1 MVRKKQPDLADIV
14 DDLTKASSPT
24 SNGHDAEGLAI
35 AEEAGDVDEMLD
47 AEPVKPRRKRASSS
61 QLADEAK
68 PDKPD
73 KPDKPAR
80 GGRSSRSRRKR
91 SPDGAEILDLPLV
104 PLRDMVIFPHMVT
117 SLFVGRQRSLKAI
130 DAALNED
137 RVLVAVAQR
146 DPTEEDV
153 GPNDLYEMGV
163 ELVIGRSL
171 KMPDGTSSLLVQGQR
186 RLKVLRV
193 IRTEPYMKAEVEA
206 IEEPVDK
213 SQATD
218 ALMRAVLAL
227 FKQVVDL
234 SHNLSEDSYV
244 AAMNVDEPGWLADL
258 IASSI
263 TLDQERRQQIL
274 ETADPIERLQ
284 LLSIM
289 LAKEL
294 DVLNLE
300 NRIHDRVQNEVD
312 KSQREYYLR
321 EQLKA
326 IAQELGEED
335 PATRE
340 INELRGKIEAA
351 SMPEE
356 VQKKAFEELARLQG
370 MPMGTPEVGVIR
382 TYLDWLIAL
391 PWANQTADHLDI
403 KAAAKVL
410 DVNHYGLAK
419 VKERILEYMA
429 VRKLAQGKMRSP
441 ILCFVGPPG
450 VGKTS
455 LGRSI
460 AEALG
465 RRFVR
470 VSLGGI
476 RDEAEIRGHRRTYIG
491 AMPGRIIQTMKT
503 AGTVNPVF
511 MMDEIDKV
519 GTDFRGDPSAALL
532 EVLDPEQNNAF
543 SDHYLDVPYNLSK
556 VLFIMT
562 ANILDPVPPALL
574 DRMEVIELP
583 GYIEDEKYHIARQF
597 LVPRQIEEN
606 GLTKAH
612 IRFTDA
618 ALRRL
623 IREYTHEAGVRNLER
638 EIGTIC
644 RKVAKQVAEDMP
656 TELEQ
661 PEVQANGQAAQVA
674 ANIADRIT
682 EPLNGHP
689 AGLDGNRET
698 GIGNG
703 EPDDAIPTHDARF
716 PISPAAKQRDGEVV
730 ETEEAQEQDAVSDMA
745 PAPVELAGT
754 GRRLRARV
762 IHEKDIETF
771 LGAPRF
777 SYGMAE
783 EQDEVGVAT
792 GVSVTSV
799 GGDTIG
805 VEVSVMEG
813 RGNLLLTGQLGDVMK
828 ESAQAAVS
836 YARARAIQ
844 LGIDP
849 ARFEK
854 TDIHIHVPAGATPK
868 DGPSAGITMAT
879 ALVSALTQRRVRRDV
894 AMTGEITLRGKV
906 LPIGGLKEKVLAA
919 HRAGISTFI
928 LPRKN
933 EKDLDEIPAKVRK
946 QIKLVPVDE
955 LDAVLKEALDPAP
968 AEGKTPEPP
977 QRAKAPT
984 PRRRSDTNVGVHP
997 S

>member
-1 MVRKKQPDLADIV
+1 MARKKQPDLADIV
-14 DDLTKASSPT
+14 DELTKATSPAI
-24 SNGHDAEGLAI
+24 NGHDAEGLAI
-35 AEEAGDVDEMLD
+35 AEEEGDVDEMID
-47 AEPVKPRRKRASSS
+47 AEPVAPRRKRTPRA
-61 QLADEAK
+61 QAAADVVEETAVEEQEPGK
-68 PDKPD
+68 PKRA
-73 KPDKPAR
+73 AR
-80 GGRSSRSRRKR
+80 GARPKRKR
-91 SPDGAEILDLPLV
+91 GSGPELLTLPLV

-130 DAALNED
+130 EAALNED

-146 DPTEEDV
+146 DPTEEEV
-153 GPNDLYEMGV
+153 GPEDLYQMGV

-186 RLKVLRV
+186 RLKVTRVLR
-193 IRTEPYMKAEVEA
+193 TDPYIKVEVEA
-206 IEEPVDK
+206 IEEPVEK
-213 SQATD
+213 GPATD

-258 IASSI
+258 IAATI

-274 ETADPIERLQ
+274 ETSDPIERLQ

-326 IAQELGEED
+326 IAQELGEDD

-340 INELRGKIEAA
+340 ITELRGKIEAA
-351 SMPEE
+351 NMPEE

-391 PWANQTADHLDI
+391 PWDTATSDHLDI

-410 DVNHYGLAK
+410 DVNHYGLAR

-491 AMPGRIIQTMKT
+491 ALPGRIIQTMKT
-503 AGTVNPVF
+503 AATVNPVF

-532 EVLDPEQNNAF
+532 EVLDPEQNSAF

-562 ANILDPVPPALL
+562 ANMLDPIPPALL

-606 GLTKAH
+606 GLNKSH
-612 IRFTDA
+612 IRFTDT

-644 RKVAKQVAEDMP
+644 RKVAKQVAEGMP
-656 TELEQ
+656 QDE
-661 PEVQANGQAAQVA
+661 PPAPPAPANGQATRPTPVVA
-674 ANIADRIT
+674 MGERIT

-689 AGLDGNRET
+689 VALG
-698 GIGNG
+698 G
-703 EPDDAIPTHDARF
+703 EDPQTAMVE
-716 PISPAAKQRDGEVV
+716 AAMLEV
-730 ETEEAQEQDAVSDMA
+730 TEDQDATSDMA
-745 PAPVELAGT
+745 PTPAETTAKGT
-754 GRRLRARV
+754 RARARV
-762 IHEKDIETF
+762 IHEKDLEGY
-771 LGAPRF
+771 LGPARF
-777 SYGMAE
+777 SWGMAE

-805 VEVSVMEG
+805 VEVSIMEG

-828 ESAQAAVS
+828 ESAQAALS
-836 YARARAIQ
+836 YARARARQ

-849 ARFEK
+849 TRFEK
-854 TDIHIHVPAGATPK
+854 TDIHVHVPAGATPK
-868 DGPSAGITMAT
+868 DGPSAGITIAT

-933 EKDLDEIPAKVRK
+933 EKDLDEIPQKVRR
-946 QIKLVPVDE
+946 QIKLIPVDE
-955 LDAVLKEALDPAP
+955 IDAVLKIALEAVSADVKPEGQSSDPT
-968 AEGKTPEPP
+968 G
-977 QRAKAPT
+977 RAKAPT
-984 PRRRSDTNVGVHP
+984 PRRRSDTPVGVHP